1 MKSTELR
8 LGNLIEY
15 KIEDE
20 LDERKEWWEVS
31 KVDFQDL
38 TWLDSNPED
47 ADFRPIKL
55 TEEWL
60 LKFGFYK
67 SDLSPYNRWVHEY
80 NDFEI
85 EIQGDKYAYVLWGGE
100 SAPFLTQFLGH
111 SKHVHQLQNL
121 YFALTGEEL
130 TQVSE
135 GKNKNFV

>member
-1 MKSTELR
+1 MKATELR
-8 LGNLIEY
+8 IGNLIEY

-20 LDERKEWWEVS
+20 LEERKEWWEVS

-47 ADFRPIKL
+47 DDFRPIKI

-60 LKFGFYK
+60 LKFGFEDITGVDYILHIDVDFK
-67 SDLSPYNRWVHEY
+67 LILIPADAFYPQIDKADDVGWSSISLNKIEY
-80 NDFEI
+80 I
-85 EIQGDKYAYVLWGGE
+85 
-100 SAPFLTQFLGH
+100 
-111 SKHVHQLQNL
+111 HQLQNL

-135 GKNKNFV
+135 WEK

>member
-1 MKSTELR
+1 MKATELR

-38 TWLDSNPED
+38 TWLDSNPRD

-60 LKFGFYK
+60 LKFGFVK
-67 SDLSPYNRWVHEY
+67 K
-80 NDFEI
+80 EI
-85 EIQGDKYAYVLWGGE
+85 GYSKLTEMEQCFLISFGKHTSVNGIKFNNEIK
-100 SAPFLTQFLGH
+100 T
-111 SKHVHQLQNL
+111 VHQLQNL

-135 GKNKNFV
+135 GENKNFV